1 MTHFSA
7 ALQGSVQL
15 GLHQGLAMGSNR
27 INFAIWAFM
36 SWYGSRLV
44 MHHGVTA
51 APFFPSEL
59 PSSSADCKGNIFSKL
74 HTFTIYYLLF
84 IQLIP
89 CKIRCSCRGF
99 GSGLENVKYLL
110 EAIVVGARIM
120 EEINRVQEIDSSN
133 MEGQMLQGVA
143 EEVEFQGVEFA
154 YPSDNMVFKGFSRQV
169 EAGQTVALVGG

>member
-1 MTHFSA
+1 M
-7 ALQGSVQL
+7 
-15 GLHQGLAMGSNR
+15 
-27 INFAIWAFM
+27 
-36 SWYGSRLV
+36 
-44 MHHGVTA
+44 
-51 APFFPSEL
+51 
-59 PSSSADCKGNIFSKL
+59 
-74 HTFTIYYLLF
+74 
-84 IQLIP
+84 
-89 CKIRCSCRGF
+89 
-99 GSGLENVKYLL
+99 GLENVKYLL